1 MRKLIN
7 NDLLTLCFRL
17 IIGGVFI
24 YASFYKIA
32 DPSSFAMSIWYYHM
46 VPGNMINLM
55 ALILPWMELMCG
67 LSLVVG
73 VWYRGAIFWTTIM
86 LVIFLA
92 ALTSAISRGLSIDCG
107 CFKQG
112 GEGTS
117 AAWWSLLLDIALF
130 VGAVQLWLSRSTKW
144 MLGRG

>member
-7 NDLLTLCFRL
+7 NDWLTLFFRL
-17 IIGGVFI
+17 ALGGVFI
-24 YASFYKIA
+24 YASIYKIM
-32 DPSSFAMSIWYYHM
+32 DPSSFALSIWYYHM
-46 VPGNMINLM
+46 VPGNMINMM
-55 ALILPWMELMCG
+55 ALILPWLELLCG
-67 LSLVVG
+67 LALIAG
-73 VWYRGAIFWTTIM
+73 ILYRGAIFWTTIM

-117 AAWWSLLLDIALF
+117 AAWRSLLLDVGLF
-130 VGAVQLWLSRSTKW
+130 IGVVQLWLSRSTRW